1 MKNKGILIVIS
12 GPTGAGKSEIISA
25 LVEKKKDLYLS
36 ISDTTRAKKS
46 KDIEG
51 KKYNFISRQEFF
63 KKVDQGAYLE
73 WAEVY
78 QDYFGT
84 PKHIINKKLA
94 EGKDVIL
101 AIDIKGALQIKEK
114 YEEAVFIFILP
125 PSVKVLKERIMDNK
139 VESTEALTR
148 KFNSAY
154 AEIQS
159 ISKYNY
165 GVISNN
171 IEEAVNRIEHIIL
184 AEKCRVDRTRDS
196 IDILKSL

>member
-25 LVEKKKDLYLS
+25 LVEKNKDLYLS
-36 ISDTTRAKKS
+36 ISDTTRAKKP

-114 YEEAVFIFILP
+114 YEEEVFIFILP

-184 AEKCRVDRTRDS
+184 AEKCRVDRVRDS
-196 IDILKSL
+196 IEILKTI

>member
-1 MKNKGILIVIS
+1 MTNKGILIVIS
-12 GPTGAGKSEIISA
+12 GPTGAGKSEIINA
-25 LVEKKKDLYLS
+25 LVEKNKDLYLA
-36 ISDTTRAKKS
+36 ISDTTRAQKP

-63 KKVDQGAYLE
+63 KKVEQGGYLE

-84 PKHIINKKLA
+84 PKHIVNKKLA

-139 VESTEALTR
+139 VESTESLTR

-184 AEKCRVDRTRDS
+184 AEKCRVDRVRDS
-196 IDILKSL
+196 IDILKNL

>member
-25 LVEKKKDLYLS
+25 LVEKNKDLYLS
-36 ISDTTRAKKS
+36 ISDTTRAKKP

-184 AEKCRVDRTRDS
+184 AEKCRVDRVRDS
-196 IDILKSL
+196 IEILKTI

>member
-25 LVEKKKDLYLS
+25 LVEKNKDLYLS

-184 AEKCRVDRTRDS
+184 AEKCRVDRVRDS